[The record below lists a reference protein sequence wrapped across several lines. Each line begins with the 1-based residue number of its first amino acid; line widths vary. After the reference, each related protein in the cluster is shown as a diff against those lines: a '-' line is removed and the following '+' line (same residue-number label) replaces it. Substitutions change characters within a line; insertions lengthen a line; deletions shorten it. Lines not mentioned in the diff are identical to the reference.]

1 MIVIAAFSVDVP
13 VVTLT
18 TIVAVI
24 GVKGILVMAA
34 VAADVVVALMIAL
47 FVVAVVGNHNDCCCC
62 YLGDSNSVRG
72 CCCCFCDVV
81 VFSLVG
87 VIFRERTFERKKMSL
102 RSVPSS
108 RFHELRSVPSS

>member
-47 FVVAVVGNHNDCCCC
+47 FVVVAVVGNHNDCCCC
-62 YLGDSNSVRG
+62 YLGNSNSVRG
-72 CCCCFCDVV
+72 CC
-81 VFSLVG
+81 
-87 VIFRERTFERKKMSL
+87 
-102 RSVPSS
+102 
-108 RFHELRSVPSS
+108 